1 MTAMFGRPGPQSQRE
16 TAQVPAD
23 TVLGAGTVFEGQ
35 LTVEGSARIEGRVT
49 GVVKVSGLLVV
60 GAKAEIQAEVD
71 AGEARVAGI
80 IRGNLR
86 AREVVDLL
94 EGSRLEGDV
103 YTKCFRIRDGAFF
116 HGESHMGEFSA
127 DGSGS

>member
-1 MTAMFGRPGPQSQRE
+1 MAAMFGKQAPQPGRE
-16 TAQVPAD
+16 TPEVPAD
-23 TVLGAGTVFEGQ
+23 TILGVGTAFEGQ
-35 LTVEGSARIEGRVT
+35 LTVTGSARIEGRVT

-60 GAKAEIQAEVD
+60 GAKAEIEADVEV
-71 AGEARVAGI
+71 GEARVAGT

-86 AREVVDLL
+86 SREAVDLL

-116 HGESHMGEFSA
+116 HGESHMGDAFA
-127 DGSGS
+127 DGFGS

>member
-1 MTAMFGRPGPQSQRE
+1 MTAMFGKRGSEPGRE
-16 TAQVPAD
+16 LTEVPAD
-23 TVLGAGTVFEGQ
+23 TVLGSGTVFEGQ

-86 AREVVDLL
+86 AREVVELL